1 MKPIRHVR
9 SRAAVRWLKV
19 EAAEQRRRYRGV
31 VAAQA
36 ALAARRSRWI
46 AQFLAR
52 IQARGG
58 HVDGAELRRVRP
70 EEIPL
75 EPRRRLRVVS

>member
-19 EAAEQRRRYRGV
+19 EAAEQQRRYRSL

-36 ALAARRSRWI
+36 LLATRRSRWI
-46 AQFLAR
+46 TQFLAR

-58 HVDGAELRRVRP
+58 HVDGAERRRVRP

-75 EPRRRLRVVS
+75 KPRRRLRVVS

>member
-1 MKPIRHVR
+1 MQ
-9 SRAAVRWLKV
+9 
-19 EAAEQRRRYRGV
+19 QRRCRSV

-36 ALAARRSRWI
+36 ALAARRSRSI

-58 HVDGAELRRVRP
+58 HVDGAELRPVRP
-70 EEIPL
+70 EDIPS